1 MMPSE
6 GGRGQMKWS
15 IHSEAGLV
23 GSLETAKTNK
33 EKQLLQTYF
42 LLMKGD
48 DI

>member
-1 MMPSE
+1 M
-6 GGRGQMKWS
+6 
-15 IHSEAGLV
+15 

-48 DI
+48 DNGAFEGFSSYRIDTV